1 MSQNLLRI
9 SEILKNDY
17 KPALENQIGIEP
29 SPFLEK
35 VKKVPLAA
43 NTIKAA
49 APIGINGGFGFG
61 YEGTNTPTAGAQNY
75 AAFTLDAVDMY
86 VDIRIS
92 DKTVKLAGANAGA
105 MVNALDGEVKGSYA
119 SAKWN
124 IGRALFGDGTG
135 KLASVSKITAT
146 NELTLSST
154 KSVIEGLVIDIYT
167 GDSTSAAYTARRII
181 RVDRVAKT
189 ITVDGEALTAA
200 APAEGAST
208 VGFITVQNSLGR
220 EICGLG
226 AIFDSSITS
235 LYGLAKADNPWI
247 NPLTIDA
254 GHDFTDIVIHS
265 GVKQAFDYK
274 NSQIDLIMM
283 GDTAFSA
290 YQTYMKENN
299 VVVSDKHQFVGGAV
313 GYKVLVGNREVVI
326 VNERFVPDNEAWGV
340 DTTAFTFESTGWD
353 FASQDSGIFT
363 LIPGTSVY
371 RALLASYGNLMCANP
386 GGCVRFYNCDLSKS

>member
-1 MSQNLLRI
+1 MSQNLLKI

-35 VKKVPLAA
+35 VKKVPLTA

-61 YEGTNTPTAGAQNY
+61 YEGTNTPSAGAQNY

-135 KLASVSKITAT
+135 KLAKISKIAAG
-146 NELTLSST
+146 NILTVSST
-154 KSVIEGLVIDIYT
+154 KSVIEGLVIDIYV
-167 GDSTSAAYTARRII
+167 GEAASPTYAARRIT
-181 RVDRVAKT
+181 RVDRAAGT
-189 ITVDGEALTAA
+189 ITVDGEALTAVSSA
-200 APAEGAST
+200 T
-208 VGFITVQNSLGR
+208 GFITVQNSYNR

-226 AIFDSSITS
+226 AIFDATVST
-235 LYGLAKADNPWI
+235 LYGLSKTDNPFI
-247 NPLTIDA
+247 VPIAIDA
-254 GHDFTDIVIHS
+254 ENDFTDIIIHN

-274 NSQIDLIMM
+274 NAQIDLIMM
-283 GDTAFSA
+283 GDAAFAA
-290 YQTYMKENN
+290 YQTYMKESN
-299 VVVSDKHQFVGGAV
+299 VVVTDKHQFVGGAV
-313 GYKVLVGNREVVI
+313 GYKVLVGNREVVV
-326 VNERFVPDNEAWGV
+326 VNERFVPENEAWGV
-340 DTTAFTFESTGWD
+340 DTSAFSLESTGWD

-386 GGCVRFYNCDLSKS
+386 GGCVRFYNCNLSTSA

>member
-1 MSQNLLRI
+1 MSQNLLKI

-61 YEGTNTPTAGAQNY
+61 SEGNATPASAAQNY
-75 AAFTLDAVDMY
+75 AAFSLDAVDMY
-86 VDIRIS
+86 VDIRVS
-92 DKTVKLAGANAGA
+92 DKTVKLASNNTGA

-124 IGRALFGDGTG
+124 IGRALFGDGSG
-135 KLASVSKITAT
+135 KLAAISKITAS
-146 NELTLSST
+146 NVITLSSV

-167 GDSTSAAYTARRII
+167 SESALTPAYAARRII
-181 RVDRVAKT
+181 SVDRTAKT
-189 ITVDGEALTAA
+189 ITVDGEALTASTA
-200 APAEGAST
+200 A
-208 VGFITVQNSLGR
+208 GFITVQNSFGR
-220 EICGLG
+220 ELCGLG
-226 AIFDSSITS
+226 AIFDESVTT
-235 LYGLAKADNPWI
+235 LYGLNKSENPWI
-247 NPLTIDA
+247 KPIVVDA
-254 GHDFTDIVIHS
+254 KHDFTDIVIHS
-265 GVKQAFDYK
+265 GVKEAFDYK
-274 NSQIDLIMM
+274 NSQIDLLML
-283 GDTAFSA
+283 GDSAFAA

-299 VVVSDKHQFVGGAV
+299 VVVTEKHQFVGGAV

-340 DTTAFTFESTGWD
+340 DTSAFTLETTGWD

-371 RALLASYGNLMCANP
+371 RALLASYGNLICANP
-386 GGCVRFYNCDLSKS
+386 GGCVRFTNCDLTA

>member
-1 MSQNLLRI
+1 MSQNLLKI

-35 VKKVPLAA
+35 VKKIPLTA

-61 YEGTNTPTAGAQNY
+61 YEGTDTPTPGAQNY

-92 DKTVKLAGANAGA
+92 DKTVKLASGNAGA
-105 MVNALDGEVKGSYA
+105 MINALDQEVQGSYA

-135 KLASVSKITAT
+135 KLATVTKIASG
-146 NELTLSST
+146 NVLTLSST
-154 KSVIEGLVIDIYT
+154 KAVIEGLVIDIYT
-167 GDSTSAAYTARRII
+167 TGQTPAYKARRII
-181 RVDRVAKT
+181 SVDRSAGTV
-189 ITVDGEALTAA
+189 TVDGTALTAA
-200 APAEGAST
+200 ASMS
-208 VGFITVQNSLGR
+208 GFITVQNSYGR
-220 EICGLG
+220 ELCGLG
-226 AIFDSSITS
+226 AIFDPAVTE
-235 LYGLAKADNPWI
+235 LYGLTKSAHPWMNPISVNAKN
-247 NPLTIDA
+247 
-254 GHDFTDIVIHS
+254 DFTDLVIS
-265 GVKQAFDYK
+265 RAVKQAYDYK
-274 NSQIDLIMM
+274 NAKIDLIMM
-283 GDTAFSA
+283 GDEAFAA

-299 VVVSDKHQFVGGAV
+299 VVVAEKHQFVGGAV
-313 GYKVLVGNREVVI
+313 GYKVLVGNREAVI
-326 VNERFVPDNEAWGV
+326 VNERFVPDTEAWGV
-340 DTTAFTFESTGWD
+340 DTSAFTLETTGWD

-371 RALLASYGNLMCANP
+371 RALLASYGNLICRNP
-386 GGCVRFYNCDLSKS
+386 GGCIRITNCGLSATA

>member
-1 MSQNLLRI
+1 MSQNLLKI

-135 KLASVSKITAT
+135 KLAAITQIGAD
-146 NELTLSST
+146 NVLSLTST
-154 KSVIEGLVIDIYT
+154 KSVIEGLVIDIYV
-167 GDSTSAAYTARRII
+167 GDGASAAYTARRIT
-181 RVDRVAKT
+181 RVDRAAKT
-189 ITVDGEALTAA
+189 ITVDGEALTAVEA
-200 APAEGAST
+200 ADQ

-226 AIFDSSITS
+226 AIFDASIDS
-235 LYGLAKADNPWI
+235 LYGLKKADNPWI
-247 NPLTIDA
+247 NPLAIDA

-283 GDTAFSA
+283 GDTAFSS

-340 DTTAFTFESTGWD
+340 DTTAFSFESTGWD

>member
-1 MSQNLLRI
+1 MSQNLLKI

-61 YEGTNTPTAGAQNY
+61 SEGNATPASAAQNY
-75 AAFTLDAVDMY
+75 AAFSLDAVDMY
-86 VDIRIS
+86 VDIRVS
-92 DKTVKLAGANAGA
+92 DKTVKLASNNTGA

-124 IGRALFGDGTG
+124 IGRALFGDGSG
-135 KLASVSKITAT
+135 KLAAISKITAS
-146 NELTLSST
+146 NVITLSSV

-167 GDSTSAAYTARRII
+167 SESALTPADAARRII
-181 RVDRVAKT
+181 SVDRTAKT
-189 ITVDGEALTAA
+189 MTVDGEALTASTA
-200 APAEGAST
+200 A
-208 VGFITVQNSLGR
+208 GFITVQNSFGR
-220 EICGLG
+220 ELCGLG
-226 AIFDSSITS
+226 AIFDESVTT
-235 LYGLAKADNPWI
+235 LYGLNKSENPWI
-247 NPLTIDA
+247 KPIVVDA
-254 GHDFTDIVIHS
+254 KHDFTDIVIHS
-265 GVKQAFDYK
+265 GVKEAFDYK
-274 NSQIDLIMM
+274 NSQIDLLML
-283 GDTAFSA
+283 GDSAFAA

-299 VVVSDKHQFVGGAV
+299 VVVTEKHQFVGGAV

-340 DTTAFTFESTGWD
+340 DTSAFTLETTGWD

-371 RALLASYGNLMCANP
+371 RALLASYGNLICANP
-386 GGCVRFYNCDLSKS
+386 GGCVRFTNCDLTA

>member
-1 MSQNLLRI
+1 MSQNLLKI

-35 VKKVPLAA
+35 VKKVPLTA

-61 YEGTNTPTAGAQNY
+61 SEGNATPASAAQNY

-86 VDIRIS
+86 VDIRVS
-92 DKTVKLAGANAGA
+92 DKTVKLASNNTGA

-124 IGRALFGDGTG
+124 IGRALFGDGSG
-135 KLASVSKITAT
+135 KLATATKITVE
-146 NELTLSST
+146 NVITLSSV
-154 KSVIEGLVIDIYT
+154 KNVIEGLVIDVYT
-167 GDSTSAAYTARRII
+167 SDEAQTPAYSARRIVS
-181 RVDRVAKT
+181 VDRTAKT
-189 ITVDGEALTAA
+189 ITVDGEAMTAA
-200 APAEGAST
+200 ASIT
-208 VGFITVQNSLGR
+208 GFITVQNSYKR
-220 EICGLG
+220 ELCGLG
-226 AIFDSSITS
+226 AIFDSSVDS
-235 LYGLAKADNPWI
+235 LYGLSKAENNWLNPV
-247 NPLTIDA
+247 TVDA
-254 GHDFTDIVIHS
+254 NQDFTDIVIHR
-265 GVKQAFDYK
+265 GVKEAYDYK
-274 NSQIDLIMM
+274 NSQIDLIML
-283 GDTAFSA
+283 GDNAFAA

-299 VVVSDKHQFVGGAV
+299 VVVTDKHQFVGGAV

-340 DTTAFTFESTGWD
+340 DTSAFSFESTGWD
-353 FASQDSGIFT
+353 FASQGSGIFT

-371 RALLASYGNLMCANP
+371 RALLASYGNLICANP
-386 GGCVRFYNCDLSKS
+386 GGCVRFINCNIATE